1 MKEFHFCNRLL
12 AIEAESY
19 NWLVPEVIIFTEAL
33 MHLVYPLS
41 VYPKRIWKQYGYV
54 QFWRVKEVLSGL
66 GENVNAAIFLA

>member
-1 MKEFHFCNRLL
+1 
-12 AIEAESY
+12 
-19 NWLVPEVIIFTEAL
+19 

-54 QFWRVKEVLSGL
+54 QFWRVQEVLSGL